1 MQIGLPWDIVVEL
14 RAAYPKGSK
23 VELISMAEDI
33 HRLPDGSKG
42 QLDHIDDAGQFHINF
57 ENGSYRALVLG
68 EDNFRITPVVFKT
81 VKYFFPISADRY
93 ERLHFGGD
101 LDGPEPLFDSE
112 IIDNLFYIDSALE
125 KTKKDYGVQGHWECY
140 DEEDDLKEK
149 VQSLFYEVEAR
160 NNKPWGVACCV
171 VRDDITVTEESTLRD
186 YIEGDLSDG
195 FGEYFEQKAITN
207 GNRDELYVHLWQ
219 IENWFLK
226 EESELFV
233 QEGA

>member
-33 HRLPDGSKG
+33 HRLPDGLKG
-42 QLDHIDDAGQFHINF
+42 RLDHIDDAGQFHINF

-171 VRDDITVTEESTLRD
+171 VRDDITVTEESALRD

-207 GNRDELYVHLWQ
+207 GNKDELYVHLWQ

>member
-1 MQIGLPWDIVVEL
+1 MQVGLPWDVVVTL
-14 RAAYPKGSK
+14 RSSYPKGSK

-33 HRLPDGSKG
+33 HRLPDGLKG
-42 QLDHIDDAGQFHINF
+42 QLDHIDDAGQFHVSF
-57 ENGSYRALVLG
+57 ENGSYRALLLG
-68 EDNFRITPVVFKT
+68 EDNFRITPVTFKT
-81 VKYFFPISADRY
+81 VKYFFPITVDRY

-101 LDGPEPLFDSE
+101 LDGPESLFASE

-125 KTKKDYGVQGHWECY
+125 KTKKDYGIQGHWEDY
-140 DEEDDLKEK
+140 DEEDELKEK
-149 VQSLFYEVEAR
+149 VQSLFYEIEVR
-160 NNKPWGVACCV
+160 DHKPWGVACCV
-171 VRDDITVTEESTLRD
+171 VRDDITVAEENTLRD

-207 GNRDELYVHLWQ
+207 SNKDELYVHLWQ

-226 EESELFV
+226 EESELFC